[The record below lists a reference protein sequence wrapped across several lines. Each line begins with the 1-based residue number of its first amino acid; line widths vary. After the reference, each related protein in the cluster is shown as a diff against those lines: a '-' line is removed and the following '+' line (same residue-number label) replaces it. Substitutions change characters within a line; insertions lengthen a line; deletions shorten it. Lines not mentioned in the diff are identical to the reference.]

1 MDDIIDIVC
10 TMQEA
15 ELKHVQVKVITLF
28 LEEEKEEILQDLWIG
43 MHISRDA
50 FPLAGVAY
58 KRALKSSLSLRPLPL
73 QQWRE

>member
-1 MDDIIDIVC
+1 
-10 TMQEA
+10 MQEA
-15 ELKHVQVKVITLF
+15 ELKHVQVKVIILF

-58 KRALKSSLSLRPLPL
+58 KRALKSS
-73 QQWRE
+73 